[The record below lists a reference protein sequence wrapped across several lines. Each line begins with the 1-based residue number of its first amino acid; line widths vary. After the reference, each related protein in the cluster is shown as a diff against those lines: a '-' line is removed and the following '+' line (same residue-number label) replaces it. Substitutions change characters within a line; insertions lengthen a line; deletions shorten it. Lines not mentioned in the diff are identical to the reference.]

1 MYPREAALAAD
12 RTTLFQPS
20 QSMHLNSMR
29 TTGATCFWNLGS
41 ARIWNRV
48 RREVVHLMARRRCR
62 ITMKGLLS
70 TTNSFITIRT
80 KCRTITCIPHSRV
93 MDVRFVKW
101 LLLMFTRNLVLSFTC
116 KIAPRLSFMILV
128 FRKVVIYSC
137 K

>member
-1 MYPREAALAAD
+1 
-12 RTTLFQPS
+12 
-20 QSMHLNSMR
+20 
-29 TTGATCFWNLGS
+29 
-41 ARIWNRV
+41 
-48 RREVVHLMARRRCR
+48 
-62 ITMKGLLS
+62 
-70 TTNSFITIRT
+70 
-80 KCRTITCIPHSRV
+80 